1 MLSIFPCV
9 CWLSV
14 CLHWQMSVQVLC
26 PFINQV
32 WGFFFVLFFFF
43 FCIELY
49 VFLIYFPYQPF
60 SGYIT
65 CNYLRPVRGL
75 SFHLVGVFLHCA
87 KVFVSYSS
95 ICLFLL
101 LFPSLRIHIQKNISK
116 SSLLMFSSSFM
127 VSRLT
132 FKPLIHFILFS
143 YICKKVV
150 QFHSFQ
156 YSCPVLLKRLSFFH
170 LYSYYLFCH
179 RLADHMS
186 VDLFLDSLFCS
197 LDLCVLFLCQFHTAM
212 NSIAL

>member
-1 MLSIFPCV
+1 
-9 CWLSV
+9 
-14 CLHWQMSVQVLC
+14 
-26 PFINQV
+26 
-32 WGFFFVLFFFF
+32 
-43 FCIELY
+43 
-49 VFLIYFPYQPF
+49 
-60 SGYIT
+60 
-65 CNYLRPVRGL
+65 
-75 SFHLVGVFLHCA
+75 
-87 KVFVSYSS
+87 
-95 ICLFLL
+95 
-101 LFPSLRIHIQKNISK
+101 
-116 SSLLMFSSSFM
+116 MFSSSFM

-212 NSIAL
+212 NSIALQYRTVTALVLFCQDCFGYQESFVFSFKNCVFTCSVKYAIDILIGIEFTLLITLGSMDILTILNHPVHDCGIFFHILVCHPQFL